1 MRLLKGSKKTNK
13 TGDHMQFK
21 LIVAFVDDAV
31 TDDVMKGARMAG
43 ATGATIINNARGEGV
58 KRQRTFFGMQ
68 LETQRDVLLFV
79 VEQHLARKILER
91 ISNIAGFDEDPG
103 KGIAIQLNVEDAVGV
118 AHQVE
123 RLKGKIEE
131 EL

>member
-1 MRLLKGSKKTNK
+1 MR
-13 TGDHMQFK
+13 FK
-21 LIVAFVDDAV
+21 LIIAFVEDAV
-31 TDDVMKGARMAG
+31 TEKVMKEARRAG
-43 ATGATIINNARGEGV
+43 ATGATIINNARGEGI

-79 VEQHLARKILER
+79 VEEHLVRKILER
-91 ISNIAGFDEDPG
+91 IAKVAGFDKEPG
-103 KGIAIQLNVEDAVGV
+103 KGIAIQINVEDAVGV

-131 EL
+131 EI

>member
-1 MRLLKGSKKTNK
+1 
-13 TGDHMQFK
+13 MQFK
-21 LIVAFVDDAV
+21 LIIAFVEDNV
-31 TDDVMKGARMAG
+31 TEAVMKEARMAG
-43 ATGATIINNARGEGV
+43 ATGATIINNARGEGI

-79 VEQHLARKILER
+79 VEEHLSRKILER
-91 ISNIAGFDEDPG
+91 IANIAGFDKEPG
-103 KGIAIQLNVEDAVGV
+103 KGIAIQIDVDDAVGV

-123 RLKGKIEE
+123 RLKGKVEE